1 MEKIYCFGVQ
11 VVTDP
16 QCLTNEEDT
25 PDNEL
30 LDEML
35 AGERPDLIFFLHQ
48 SLSDTWQ
55 EVYLLMMH
63 LYNEECLLCLQY
75 GRGA

>member
-1 MEKIYCFGVQ
+1 MMEKIYCFGVQ

-16 QCLTNEEDT
+16 QYLTNEEDT

-35 AGERPDLIFFLHQ
+35 AGERPDLIFSSINH
-48 SLSDTWQ
+48 
-55 EVYLLMMH
+55 
-63 LYNEECLLCLQY
+63 
-75 GRGA
+75 